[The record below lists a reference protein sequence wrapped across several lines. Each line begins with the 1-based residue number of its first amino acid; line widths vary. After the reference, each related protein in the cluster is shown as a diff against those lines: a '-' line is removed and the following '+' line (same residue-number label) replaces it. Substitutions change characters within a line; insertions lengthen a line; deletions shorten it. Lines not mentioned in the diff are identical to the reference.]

1 VRYPIRYLVSDEHR
15 FVYLYVPKVAC
26 TSVKHALLPLL
37 NFDVSDEEL
46 VREDDTSEIHKL
58 INHSP
63 HMMRKWRLLANLDDY
78 RGYFKFAFVRNP
90 WDRLVS
96 LYLQK
101 LAPGGRGM
109 GRYEYEGVKLYA
121 GMPFVEFVESVCAV
135 PDKIADPHFRSQ
147 RVSVCAPSG
156 EVLADFVG
164 RFENLE
170 EDFAR
175 VADALGSPHLA
186 LPHLTP
192 AGTRNSRHYREF
204 YDARLARLVGKR
216 YHADANIFGYKF

>member
-1 VRYPIRYLVSDEHR
+1 LRYPVRYVVSDEQQ
-15 FVYLYVPKVAC
+15 FVYLFVPKVAC
-26 TSVKHALLPLL
+26 TSIKHALLPLL
-37 NFDVSDEEL
+37 NFGVSDEDL
-46 VREDDTSEIHKL
+46 VRDDETSEIHKL
-58 INHSP
+58 INRSP
-63 HMMRKWRLLANLDDY
+63 HMIKKWRLLSNPDY
-78 RGYFKFAFVRNP
+78 YRDYFKFAFVRNP

-109 GRYEYEGVKLYA
+109 GRYEYDDVTLYA
-121 GMPFVEFVESVCAV
+121 GMSFVEFVEAVCAI

-147 RVSVCAPSG
+147 RVPVCGPGG

-175 VADALGSPHLA
+175 VADALGSPHLS

-204 YDARLARLVGKR
+204 YDARLARLVGER
-216 YHADANIFGYKF
+216 YRADANIFGYTF